1 MATIYLDPNQVPA
14 MLRGAYQGKKFQAVV
29 CESTTIPADA
39 GLWDG
44 GSRETFRVVELATGR
59 AINPPGINQA
69 SAPWDKRESVTVDLQ
84 NGYAV
89 VRHSMFCGKD
99 MGLTFYVH
107 PDNAQK
113 LLPAPQAD
121 DMTAHEK
128 SVLEATC
135 GLKSSYQGRDRY
147 DLSQRGDYNIAKR
160 AYDYAMTREEWNAA
174 KESLI
179 RRGYLNKTG
188 AVTVSGRNACGSKY

>member
-121 DMTAHEK
+121 DMTAWEK
-128 SVLEATC
+128 IVLEATC
-135 GLKSSYQGRDRY
+135 GLKSSYNGMDRY
-147 DLSQRGDYNIAKR
+147 QLAQREYRYNGKP
-160 AYDYAMTREEWNAA
+160 YPTREEWNAA

-188 AVTVSGRNACGSKY
+188 AVTVSGRNARGSKY